1 MKALM
6 TWWQSISPRER
17 VLVGGGSIALV
28 IAALYWGGIKPLND
42 RAEIAQNRINSE
54 RSLLTW
60 VQKKADTI
68 VTLRGGASSTTQT
81 AIRPMN
87 QVIPSST
94 RQFKIE
100 LIRMQPRG
108 EQMQVWVKPLPFN
121 TLVNWLA
128 YLRDSQG
135 INVQFLDLN
144 KTDTEG
150 MVEVNRLQL
159 SREAS

>member
-1 MKALM
+1 MKAFM

-17 VLVGGGSIALV
+17 VLVSGGGIALL
-28 IAALYWGGIKPLND
+28 IATIYWGGIKPLND
-42 RAEIAQNRINSE
+42 RADLAQNRINNE
-54 RSLLTW
+54 RNLLAW

-68 VTLRGGASSTTQT
+68 TTLRGGASSGSQS

-128 YLRDSQG
+128 FLRDSQG
-135 INVQFLDLN
+135 INVEFLDLN
-144 KTDTEG
+144 KTDVEG
-150 MVEVNRLQL
+150 VVEVNRLQL
-159 SREAS
+159 TREAS